1 MIHDWLL
8 EGPSGR
14 RSVSTWLRPWPLA
27 EAEFRSLFRTAWG
40 VALFLFCLFPG
51 LARLVMLLIAFGV
64 LNFGPSGLRARL
76 ENRSQFA
83 TLDPWRVDFYLEPV
97 LSVMPGLVFLLL
109 LSTLVVARTVARDRM
124 VNALELYWTRGI
136 SPLGY
141 VFGKWLGGFLLVGTI
156 TIAVP
161 LTLWSTASL
170 LADDWSLMSGTAAGM
185 LRAAAALTLV
195 TWIWTG
201 MCLAISTLCNRPNTA
216 MVAWCMLLVGSSAV
230 GVVMANVL
238 REPWLRSCLSVW
250 EAGGVVVRAIA
261 GISQRD
267 ASVPGAIVALAVTS
281 AVLGLAAWTRLRR
294 TEVNQ

>member
-1 MIHDWLL
+1 VIHDWLT
-8 EGPSGR
+8 EDVSGR
-14 RSVSTWLRPWPLA
+14 RTTPSWLRAWPLA
-27 EAEFRSLFRTAWG
+27 EFEFRSLFRSTWG
-40 VALFLFCLFPG
+40 VVLFLFCLFPG
-51 LARLVMLLIAFGV
+51 LARLVMLLIIFGV
-64 LNFGPSGLRARL
+64 VNFGPAGLRARL

-97 LSVMPGLVFLLL
+97 LAVMPGLVFLLL

-124 VNALELYWTRGI
+124 ANALELYWTRGI

-141 VFGKWLGGFLLVGTI
+141 VFGKWLGGFLLLAVVTV
-156 TIAVP
+156 AVP
-161 LTLWSTASL
+161 VALWVTASL
-170 LADDWSLMSGTAAGM
+170 LADDWALMAGSVVGM
-185 LRAAAALTLV
+185 LRAALGLGLV

-230 GVVMANVL
+230 GVVLANVL
-238 REPWLRSCLSVW
+238 HEPWLRSCLSVW

-267 ASVPGAIVALAVTS
+267 ASIPGAFASLLTTVT
-281 AVLGLAAWTRLRR
+281 LLAAAAWWRLRR
-294 TEVNQ
+294 TEAIQ